1 MMGLCQ
7 RKIQHP
13 YNVDITEF
21 LKLLSK
27 WVQRIY
33 PAVQG
38 LGKKKTGSQC
48 PRWRT
53 VNKKEW
59 GGLCVHVCLC
69 SCLLGFAHPQEL
81 SEDSRYCP
89 SADSLQL
96 GTCTSLVNAR
106 QCRLVWA
113 PFLDLAMGLVCDYAL
128 GNTDDLCFWT
138 CGIMKSFKCTLWI
151 CLHMAGSLA
160 VCSVF

>member
-13 YNVDITEF
+13 YNADITGL

-38 LGKKKTGSQC
+38 SQC
-48 PRWRT
+48 TRWRT
-53 VNKKEW
+53 VNKKEQ
-59 GGLCVHVCLC
+59 GGVCVHVRLC
-69 SCLLGFAHPQEL
+69 SCLLGLAHPQQLLEG
-81 SEDSRYCP
+81 SRHCP

-96 GTCTSLVNAR
+96 DTHTSPVNAR

-113 PFLDLAMGLVCDYAL
+113 PFLDLVMSLVCDCAL
-128 GNTDDLCFWT
+128 GDIDDMWFWT

-151 CLHMAGSLA
+151 CLHMAGSLP
-160 VCSVF
+160 VCSVATP

>member
-13 YNVDITEF
+13 YNADITGF

-27 WVQRIY
+27 WVQRIS

-38 LGKKKTGSQC
+38 LWRKKTGSQC
-48 PRWRT
+48 TRWRT
-53 VNKKEW
+53 VNKKER

-69 SCLLGFAHPQEL
+69 SCLLVFAHPQEL
-81 SEDSRYCP
+81 LEVSRFCT

-96 GTCTSLVNAR
+96 DTCTSLVNTR

-113 PFLDLAMGLVCDYAL
+113 SFLDLVKGLVCDYAL
-128 GNTDDLCFWT
+128 GDTEDT
-138 CGIMKSFKCTLWI
+138 CL
-151 CLHMAGSLA
+151 
-160 VCSVF
+160 